1 MELNELVQEREWRL
15 CRGPQDATTDQLL
28 EAFTHFCANYWFIKH
43 PERGRILFEMREAQ
57 QETVRAWLENRYS
70 VVLKARQ
77 IGFSTLAAAYA
88 FWLVFFQADRFVI
101 MLSRT
106 EREAMKLLQKS
117 KYGYRWLPGWMRDRG
132 PRLLTDHQLKMVFDN
147 ESAIESLPS
156 SNDPARGESVYLVI
170 VDEMAFLPNPDEA
183 WASIEPIADV
193 GGRVI
198 CLSTANGS
206 GNFFHKLWVGS
217 QTGTNLFR
225 GVFWAWD
232 AGDRNQDWYEVKR
245 KSLPDWQLHQ
255 EYPRSP
261 EEAFIKSGNP
271 VFDLDII
278 NALIPSQPEVGL
290 LKIDPA
296 SGEASFQAYSDGPL
310 RIWEFPEHESVY
322 AIGADVAEGLSH
334 GDYSSAHVINAKTGL
349 VVAHWHGRI
358 EPDLFGEML
367 AELGW
372 MYHSALV
379 GVENNNHGLT
389 TLKAMQRYGYKN
401 IYRQRRLAQ
410 ARPVPTEILGWRTTA
425 SSKPLMIDELSAAV
439 RSEDLDICC
448 EHTIGE
454 LRTFVRKENGKMS
467 GSPHDDRVISLAI
480 ANQMLKFVWLPEYYI
495 GENIPRNTLAW
506 WEQFIIR
513 DEAPKN
519 QPLGA
524 YNVRHG
530 AGIVR

>member
-88 FWLVFFQADRFVI
+88 FWLVFFRPDRFVI

-217 QTGTNLFR
+217 QTGTNLFK

-278 NALIPSQPEVGL
+278 NSLEPSAATVGIL
-290 LKIDPA
+290 SVDSE
-296 SGEASFQAYSDGPL
+296 SGEGRFREYSDGPL
-310 RIWEFPEHESVY
+310 KIWEFPEQGAVY
-322 AIGADVAEGLSH
+322 TVGADVAEGLAH
-334 GDYSSAHVINAKTGL
+334 GDYSSAHVIDARTGL

-372 MYHSALV
+372 MYNSALV

-389 TLKAMQRYGYKN
+389 TLKALQRYGYKN

-425 SSKPLMIDELSAAV
+425 SSKPLMIDELAAAI
-439 RSEDLDICC
+439 RQADLDICC

-454 LRTFVRKENGKMS
+454 LRTFVRKENGKMA

-480 ANQMLKFVWLPEYYI
+480 ANQMLKFVWLPEYYV

-506 WEQFIIR
+506 WEQFIIQ
-513 DEAPKN
+513 DKPPKN
-519 QPLGA
+519 QPIGA

-530 AGIVR
+530 AGITR